1 MMVVMTMTAELTRS
15 PSPLLECPPFMN
27 DRFLKACRRE
37 PVDCTPVWFMRQAGR
52 YMKEYQAVRAT
63 RSILD
68 VCKTPELAAQV
79 TLQPIDRFA
88 LDAAIIFA
96 DILLPLEAMGLNLEF
111 TEGEGPVIA
120 NPVRSRAA
128 VDRLMSI
135 DGDELRYVSDA
146 IRQARRALADR
157 VPLIGFAGAPFTLAS
172 YAIEGGGSR
181 NYIETKSMMY
191 REPEAWHRLMDKL
204 ARVVT
209 GYLRQQIQA
218 GAQAIQL
225 FDSWVG
231 CLSPGDYAEY
241 VLPHVQLI
249 FEGLRREGVPLIYFG
264 TGTATLLPLMRKAGA
279 TCWAWIGG
287 YTSTKR
293 GPRSDMTWRFRA
305 TSIRWYCSRRNMKLS
320 AASTIFFDGPVVVT
334 GHIFNLG
341 HGILPNT
348 PVEDVAATVDLV
360 HKLSQGKIQNL
371 KIHNIGPPFLCIV
384 TCDHMLISISAILT
398 SCALGGPDRC
408 RKCRGH
414 ISWTCE
420 EDGRRLPNSSKRYK
434 SDTGRRAENPRSLR
448 LCARSPFCLSRS

>member
-1 MMVVMTMTAELTRS
+1 
-15 PSPLLECPPFMN
+15 MN

-96 DILLPLEAMGLNLEF
+96 DILLPLEAMGLSLKF
-111 TEGEGPVIA
+111 TEGEGPVID

-128 VDRLMSI
+128 VDRLKPI

-218 GAQAIQL
+218 GAQAVQL

-249 FEGLRREGVPLIYFG
+249 FEGLQRERVPLIYFG
-264 TGTATLLPLMRKAGA
+264 TGTAMLLPLMHKAGA
-279 TCWAWIGG
+279 NVLGVDWRVQIDDAWATIGHDVAIQG
-287 YTSTKR
+287 NL
-293 GPRSDMTWRFRA
+293 D
-305 TSIRWYCSRRNMKLS
+305 
-320 AASTIFFDGPVVVT
+320 PVVLFAPQHEIERRVEDILRRVQGRP

-348 PVEDVAATVDLV
+348 PVENVAAAVELV
-360 HKLSQGKIQNL
+360 HKLSQQ
-371 KIHNIGPPFLCIV
+371 
-384 TCDHMLISISAILT
+384 
-398 SCALGGPDRC
+398 
-408 RKCRGH
+408 
-414 ISWTCE
+414 
-420 EDGRRLPNSSKRYK
+420 
-434 SDTGRRAENPRSLR
+434 
-448 LCARSPFCLSRS
+448 